1 MGFYIVCTAIN
12 LHSDGHYFGRNLDL
26 EYGYHETVTVTP
38 RNYRFAFRHNP
49 VCANHSAMIGMAT
62 VVDGYPL
69 YYEATNEWGLSAA
82 GLHFPGL
89 AHYENVIEGRI
100 NIAVFELIPW
110 LLCHCRCMD
119 DVRRRKDELN
129 IVGTAFSKE
138 LPTTPLHWMI
148 AYKSECIVL
157 EPTKDGLRFYENPV
171 GVMTNAPE
179 FPYHLTHLQD
189 FQNLSPLPPE
199 NRFGASNMTPYSGA
213 MGAVGLPGDWSS
225 ASRFVRAAFVKCN
238 TPTLPTYTEN
248 VNQFFRVLQSV
259 AMPMGSIQLKPGLHD
274 ITRYSCC
281 CDTASG
287 KYYYTTYANSRIT
300 CVDMHRCDLSGC
312 QVITYPL
319 RNESDIL
326 TETER

>member
-1 MGFYIVCTAIN
+1 MCTALSI
-12 LHSDGHYFGRNLDL
+12 LTDRHYFGRNLDL

-38 RNYRFAFRHNP
+38 KHYPFHFM
-49 VCANHSAMIGMAT
+49 HSAPINAHPAMIGMAT
-62 VVDGYPL
+62 VIDGFPL
-69 YYEATNEWGLSAA
+69 YYEASNECGLSVA
-82 GLHFPGL
+82 GLNFPSL
-89 AHYENVIEGRI
+89 AHYAKPISGKCNV
-100 NIAVFELIPW
+100 AVFELIPW
-110 LLCHCRCMD
+110 LLCQCKSMG
-119 DVRRRKDELN
+119 DVRRLLPKLN
-129 IVGTAFSKE
+129 IVDTPFSADYQ
-138 LPTTPLHWMI
+138 PTPLHFLI
-148 AYKSECIVL
+148 ADKDDCIVL
-157 EPTKDGLRFYENPV
+157 EPTADGLKHYDNPI

-189 FQNLSPLPPE
+189 FQNLSPLPPV
-199 NRFGASNMTPYSGA
+199 NRFGAGQMTPYSGA
-213 MGAVGLPGDWSS
+213 MGAMGLPGDWSS
-225 ASRFVRAAFVKCN
+225 ASRFIRAAFVRCN

-319 RNESDIL
+319 RNEPDIL